1 MDFSSYPEGLAAT
14 TDQIIADCSS
24 GVFIPSKPITTS
36 GLQPRFAIPDL
47 GSISNK
53 ANLSWLS
60 PHLQQTVYHE
70 ISVTLQ
76 FLRDKMLKTFRSTTS
91 GLPSQE
97 LLGGLS
103 DREIELG
110 VAQVFEEDYRR
121 ESDKVLNRVADM
133 MFRLEGQLVGSS
145 TVISRKGSTFSTDAL
160 NTLETAYE
168 RCPVLSPAE
177 TNLVAS
183 AAGITSQQV
192 RTWFQNKRN
201 RGKKLHGSKPAQ
213 PPSGPRLVAS
223 LPKRVPR
230 QPSSS
235 HFASAS
241 PEPLHSVSDTPTRR
255 PVRDLPRRAHTQRRT
270 SFDPSTEITPE
281 PSLVDG
287 GSDSVF
293 SPAALSPGSSCGSIA
308 PNGGFISPFSMHM
321 AQQQGQEGG
330 KQETQINIC
339 WDQGVLNVPFEAL
352 KSSEGVPNFEFVP
365 PTPSQ
370 NNWGSFDAITPDA
383 LSFPG
388 NFGMDDLSQMSYG
401 GQFDDASLGLDSI
414 EHILNEAL
422 SNPTAFGGLTLSGS
436 PQFSESSALT
446 PESEAGASEASSST
460 FVSNGVRSGDGLEG
474 DFFSVLDGMISAP
487 SPVGE
492 QAYPI
497 FSSPENRSVSSASS
511 SSALSFTSS
520 STAPTS
526 VSSSSALKQENQYQH
541 NQYTK
546 GLDLF
551 VPVQHQQQPRQGS
564 GSFDMGSVGNEIGHA
579 WQGQGDFGAQP
590 QQGQKHEESSWGWTS
605 GLLPF
610 DSTPSP
616 SDEHTSN
623 PPFLSFPN
631 SPNTPPFSQHT
642 PTPSRLNSGESQAS
656 FFAPMGQA
664 AAYGFNPT
672 MPVGQSYGVSGGGQG
687 L

>member
-1 MDFSSYPEGLAAT
+1 MDSDSYLEGWAAT
-14 TDQIIADCSS
+14 ADQIIADCSS
-24 GVFIPSKPITTS
+24 GGSIPSKPITTS
-36 GLQPRFAIPDL
+36 GLQPKIAIPDL

-60 PHLQQTVYHE
+60 PRLQQTVYQR

-76 FLRDKMLKTFRSTTS
+76 YLGDKMLKTFRSTTS
-91 GLPSQE
+91 GLLSQE

-103 DREIELG
+103 DKEIELW
-110 VAQVFEEDYRR
+110 VAQVFEQYYRR
-121 ESDKVLNRVADM
+121 ESDRFLNRVADM
-133 MFRLEGQLVGSS
+133 
-145 TVISRKGSTFSTDAL
+145 DAL
-160 NTLETAYE
+160 NTLEAAYE

-183 AAGITSQQV
+183 AAGITPQQV

-201 RGKKLHGSKPAQ
+201 RGKKLGGGKPAK
-213 PPSGPRLVAS
+213 PSSGPRLVAS

-230 QPSSS
+230 QPSCSY
-235 HFASAS
+235 SAS
-241 PEPLHSVSDTPTRR
+241 PEPLNTINDTPTRR

-287 GSDSVF
+287 DSNSVF
-293 SPAALSPGSSCGSIA
+293 SPATLSPGSSCGSIA
-308 PNGGFISPFSMHM
+308 SNGGFISPFSMHM

-330 KQETQINIC
+330 RQETQINIC

-370 NNWGSFDAITPDA
+370 NNWGSFDAIIPDA

-422 SNPTAFGGLTLSGS
+422 SDPTAFGGLTLSGS
-436 PQFSESSALT
+436 PQFSESSPLT
-446 PESEAGASEASSST
+446 PGSEAGASEVSSTT
-460 FVSNGVRSGDGLEG
+460 FVSNGVKGGDGLDG

-492 QAYPI
+492 HTYPI
-497 FSSPENRSVSSASS
+497 FSPQDRSVSSASS
-511 SSALSFTSS
+511 SSALSFTSA

-526 VSSSSALKQENQYQH
+526 VSSSSVLEQENQYQH

-551 VPVQHQQQPRQGS
+551 VPVQHQHQPRQGS
-564 GSFDMGSVGNEIGHA
+564 GSFDVGSVGNEIGHA

-590 QQGQKHEESSWGWTS
+590 QQGQKQEASSWGWTS

-623 PPFLSFPN
+623 PPFFSFPN

-656 FFAPMGQA
+656 LFAPMGQA

-672 MPVGQSYGVSGGGQG
+672 MPVGQSYGASGRGQG

>member
-1 MDFSSYPEGLAAT
+1 MDSNSYLEGVAAT
-14 TDQIIADCSS
+14 ADQIMADCSS
-24 GVFIPSKPITTS
+24 VVPIPSKPITTS

-47 GSISNK
+47 GSISNR

-60 PHLQQTVYHE
+60 PHLQQTVYQR
-70 ISVTLQ
+70 IRVTLQ
-76 FLRDKMLKTFRSTTS
+76 SLRDNMLKTFRSTAS
-91 GLPSQE
+91 GLLSQE
-97 LLGGLS
+97 LLGGLN
-103 DREIELG
+103 DREIESRL
-110 VAQVFEEDYRR
+110 AQVFEEEYRR
-121 ESDKVLNRVADM
+121 ESDKLLNGVAHM
-133 MFRLEGQLVGSS
+133 VFRLEGQLVGSS

-160 NTLETAYE
+160 NTLESAYE

-201 RGKKLHGSKPAQ
+201 RGKKLGGGKPAK
-213 PPSGPRLVAS
+213 PSSGPRLVAS

-230 QPSSS
+230 QPSCSY
-235 HFASAS
+235 SAS
-241 PEPLHSVSDTPTRR
+241 SEPLNLINDTPTRR
-255 PVRDLPRRAHTQRRT
+255 PVRDLPRRAHSQRRT
-270 SFDPSTEITPE
+270 SFDPSFEITPE

-287 GSDSVF
+287 GSNSVF
-293 SPAALSPGSSCGSIA
+293 SPATLSPGSSCDSIA
-308 PNGGFISPFSMHM
+308 SNGGFISPFSMHM
-321 AQQQGQEGG
+321 AQQQGQDGG
-330 KQETQINIC
+330 RQETQINIC

-414 EHILNEAL
+414 EYILNEAL
-422 SNPTAFGGLTLSGS
+422 SDPTAFGGLTLSGS

-446 PESEAGASEASSST
+446 PGSEAGASEASSTT
-460 FVSNGVRSGDGLEG
+460 FVSNGVRGGDGLDG

-487 SPVGE
+487 SPDGE
-492 QAYPI
+492 QACPI
-497 FSSPENRSVSSASS
+497 FSPQDRSVSSASS

-564 GSFDMGSVGNEIGHA
+564 GNFDMGSVGNEIGHA

-590 QQGQKHEESSWGWTS
+590 QQGQKQDQSSWGWTS

-616 SDEHTSN
+616 SDEHTPN
-623 PPFLSFPN
+623 PPFLNFPN

-642 PTPSRLNSGESQAS
+642 PTPSCLN
-656 FFAPMGQA
+656 
-664 AAYGFNPT
+664 
-672 MPVGQSYGVSGGGQG
+672 
-687 L
+687 